1 MSEFK
6 PIADGFFAAGQID
19 AADIVRAKEA
29 GIVAVVNN
37 RPDGE
42 VPDQPAGDT
51 IRKAADEA
59 GLAYTAIPIGPNG
72 FGLEDV
78 EALASVLDTA
88 DGPVLGFCRTGTRS
102 TLLWALAQAHKG
114 CDLDEVASEA
124 AEAGYD
130 VSPVRPAMEPLAA
143 RARS

>member
-51 IRKAADEA
+51 IRKA
-59 GLAYTAIPIGPNG
+59 
-72 FGLEDV
+72 V
-78 EALASVLDTA
+78 
-88 DGPVLGFCRTGTRS
+88 DGVQR
-102 TLLWALAQAHKG
+102 
-114 CDLDEVASEA
+114 V
-124 AEAGYD
+124 AEAGHLGPGPTPHR
-130 VSPVRPAMEPLAA
+130 SEGKWFVR
-143 RARS
+143 